1 MFYAEMKKIWRTAI
15 VIVTVIISLLMF
27 FSFMF
32 RCLKPFHTGDGADSL
47 GIKLEICSDLIDK
60 YGNRIEPEEFAEVEN
75 DYSQLMSG
83 ADSVIRE
90 NELFARNG
98 VNNHE
103 DYIQYMQNAIN
114 GSEGYDYN
122 TYSEMRD
129 MIINETGFSPLYFE
143 VYEDILQ
150 KYREAYAAGDG
161 RTGILPFE
169 ILVYSNNYFM
179 YLIILCIICAFPAA
193 ALVMVNDRSS
203 NVSAYQYSG
212 KQGRRI
218 YRTQYMCMNI
228 SVMIITSIASAA
240 ALYMWKTTGAFKFAG
255 SAISSFLNEEV
266 SAVPLTYGRLVV
278 YFVLIAYILALGTS
292 GIVFFLSANSTNI
305 VNMLTKAVPVTVIGC
320 IIGLLMQDAF
330 CESNAIYSAV
340 HIPYCELITA
350 FIILAASIL
359 LNIIN
364 YRLLRQHD
372 V

>member
-1 MFYAEMKKIWRTAI
+1 MFYAEMKKIWKPTIIIII
-15 VIVTVIISLLMF
+15 VMISILIF

-32 RCLKPFHTGDGADSL
+32 GCIKPFHAGDGDDSL
-47 GIKLEICSDLIDK
+47 GVKLEICSDLTAK
-60 YGNRIEPEEFAEVEN
+60 YGNSIEPDEFAEVEN

-83 ADSVIRE
+83 TDSVISE
-90 NELFARNG
+90 NELFAQNG
-98 VNNHE
+98 VSNHE
-103 DYIQYMQNAIN
+103 DYIRYMQNAIN
-114 GSEGYDYN
+114 GSEGYDYAA
-122 TYSEMRD
+122 YSEMRD
-129 MIINETGFSPLYFE
+129 MIINETGLSPLYFE

-169 ILVYSNNYFM
+169 ILVYSNNYFV

-203 NVSAYQYSG
+203 NISACQYSSS
-212 KQGRRI
+212 KGRRI
-218 YRTQYMCMNI
+218 YMIQYMCMNI
-228 SVMIITSIASAA
+228 SVTIITSIAAAA
-240 ALYMWKTTGAFKFAG
+240 ALYMWKTTGAFKYAG

-266 SAVPLTYGRLVV
+266 SVMSLTYGCLVV
-278 YFVLIAYILALGTS
+278 YFIIIAYILALGTS

-305 VNMLTKAVPVTVIGC
+305 INMLTKAVPVTVAGC

-350 FIILAASIL
+350 FIVFAVSIS

-364 YRLLRQHD
+364 YRLLLRHD

>member
-1 MFYAEMKKIWRTAI
+1 MFYAEMKKIWRPAI
-15 VIVTVIISLLMF
+15 VIITVIISLLMF

-32 RCLKPFHTGDGADSL
+32 RCIKPFQAGDGNDSL
-47 GIKLEICSDLIDK
+47 RVKLEICSGLIDK
-60 YGNRIEPEEFAEVEN
+60 YGNSIEPKEFAEVEN

-90 NELFARNG
+90 NELFAQNG
-98 VNNHE
+98 VSDHE
-103 DYIQYMQNAIN
+103 DYMRYMQNAIN
-114 GSEGYDYN
+114 DSEGYDYDA
-122 TYSEMRD
+122 YSEMRD
-129 MIINETGFSPLYFE
+129 MIINETGLSPLYFE

-169 ILVYSNNYFM
+169 ILVYSNNYFV
-179 YLIILCIICAFPAA
+179 YFIILCIICAFPAA

-212 KQGRRI
+212 RQGRRI
-218 YRTQYMCMNI
+218 YMTQYTCMNI
-228 SVMIITSIASAA
+228 SVAIIVSTAAAA
-240 ALYMWKTTGAFKFAG
+240 ALYMWKRTGAFKYAG
-255 SAISSFLNEEV
+255 SAVSSFLNEEV
-266 SAVPLTYGRLVV
+266 SVAPLTYGHLVI
-278 YFVLIAYILALGTS
+278 YFIIITYILALGTS
-292 GIVFFLSANSTNI
+292 GIVFFLSTNSTNI

-330 CESNAIYSAV
+330 CESNAIYRAV

-350 FIILAASIL
+350 FIVLAASIL
-359 LNIIN
+359 LNIVN
-364 YRLLRQHD
+364 YRHLLHHD